1 MERAGAVLCVALMAA
16 ATAASE
22 PTALRAGAA
31 AVEIAA
37 PADVPLAGYGARGP
51 GNRAEGVLEPVSA
64 RALVLADPDG
74 TRLGV
79 VVVDA
84 LLVTPDLRRAVAA
97 GAADLELDALVVA
110 ATHTHAGPGAYKDD
124 RVAELAILG
133 WYRPESREALIEAA
147 LSALRRAAD
156 HMRPAGL
163 AAGRA
168 QAQDLARNRRHEG
181 GPQDPLVPVLRVDG
195 ADGAPVA
202 TLFALAAHP
211 TVLSPANLRLSPD
224 YPGAARRRVEARRGG
239 VALFL
244 AGPLGDQKPHFPGE
258 PEWPEDIGRQ
268 VETARLL
275 GEALGDRVLRAARG
289 ARLDPAA
296 RVTAIH
302 RTLALP
308 PVDVRAS
315 CVGYVGAP
323 LLHVVARRFLPET
336 TPLVAL
342 RLGGLRLLASP
353 FELGVEV
360 AAAIRARSAH
370 PGPLLVAAHANDWL
384 GYLLM
389 PEDWDRG
396 GYEPCLAYHGRDL
409 APFFIDAAAQVI
421 DELP

>member
-1 MERAGAVLCVALMAA
+1 VLCALLSAA
-16 ATAASE
+16 ATAAAE
-22 PTALRAGAA
+22 PATLRAGAA

-37 PADVPLAGYGARGP
+37 PAGVPLAGYGARGP
-51 GNRAEGVLEPVSA
+51 GNRSEGVLEPVSA

-74 TRLGV
+74 ARVAV

-84 LLVTPDLRRAVAA
+84 LIVTPDLRRAVAA
-97 GAADLELDALVVA
+97 GAADLELDGLVVA

-124 RVAELAILG
+124 RVTELAILG

-147 LSALRRAAD
+147 LSALHRAAD
-156 HMRPAGL
+156 RMRPAGL
-163 AAGRA
+163 AAGLA
-168 QAQDLARNRRHEG
+168 QAEDLARNRRHEG
-181 GPQDPLVPVLRVDG
+181 GPQDPRVPVLRVDG
-195 ADGAPVA
+195 ADGAPIA

-211 TVLSPANLRLSPD
+211 TVLSPSNLRMSPD

-258 PEWPEDIGRQ
+258 PRWPDDVARQ

-296 RVTAIH
+296 RVTAVQ
-302 RTLALP
+302 RTLPLP

-323 LLHVVARRFLPET
+323 LLHVIARRFLPES

-342 RLGGLRLLASP
+342 RLGELRLLASP

-360 AAAIRARSAH
+360 AAAIRAGSLR
-370 PGPLLVAAHANDWL
+370 PGPLLIAAHANDWL

-396 GYEPCLAYHGRDL
+396 GYEPCLAYHGRDM
-409 APFFIDAAAQVI
+409 APGFIDAAVELLA
-421 DELP
+421 ELP